1 MLLRVAAL
9 CPYRVSISVDSA
21 VVKLLRY
28 WLPEPESSGSTV
40 FAKLITVP
48 FFDVQLSVGA
58 FKPFEKSI
66 NWKLKLSQSIL
77 ACAED
82 EADAVSMLPATAN
95 IPMAVR
101 ICFFMQ
107 LPYKSLELVSD
118 MYPHIMDVES
128 NKKANIK
135 NTI

>member
-1 MLLRVAAL
+1 M
-9 CPYRVSISVDSA
+9 
-21 VVKLLRY
+21 
-28 WLPEPESSGSTV
+28 PEPESSGSTV
-40 FAKLITVP
+40 VAELITVP
-48 FFDVQLSVGA
+48 FFDVQLNVGA

-77 ACAED
+77 AWAED
-82 EADAVSMLPATAN
+82 AADAVSMLPATASM
-95 IPMAVR
+95 PMAVR

-118 MYPHIMDVES
+118 MYPHIMGVDS
-128 NKKANIK
+128 NNQTNTK